1 MKPGCRVIKTDGLTE
16 GAACTVLLAKKFINF
31 KKPLII
37 CNSDQY
43 FEWNSSKSIYNFKK
57 SDVDGAILTFNA
69 IHPRWSYAK
78 LNEAGFVSEV
88 AEKKVISN
96 NATVGLY
103 YWKFGSDFVSYRISL
118 TVYLSC

>member
-57 SDVDGAILTFNA
+57 NDVDGAILTFNA
-69 IHPRWSYAK
+69 IHPRWSYVK
-78 LNEAGFVSEV
+78 LDSKKNDSDNEIEELKEIPE
-88 AEKKVISN
+88 EKK
-96 NATVGLY
+96 T
-103 YWKFGSDFVSYRISL
+103 D
-118 TVYLSC
+118 